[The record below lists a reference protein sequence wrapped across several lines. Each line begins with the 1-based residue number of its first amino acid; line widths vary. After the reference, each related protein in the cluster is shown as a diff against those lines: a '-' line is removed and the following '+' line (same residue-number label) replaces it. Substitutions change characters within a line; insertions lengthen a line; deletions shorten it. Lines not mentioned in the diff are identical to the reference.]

1 MMKAEKEGRELSAIL
16 HQAFTAGK
24 PVMPA
29 TDEPSKVVRKSADP
43 SSSTRNNRYPVPS
56 FFEQR
61 FQRAE

>member
-1 MMKAEKEGRELSAIL
+1 MMKTEKEGRELGAIM
-16 HQAFTAGK
+16 QQTFVAGK

-29 TDEPSKVVRKSADP
+29 AAESDKSNRKVADP

>member
-1 MMKAEKEGRELSAIL
+1 MMKTENEGKELGTLIHHTLVGS
-16 HQAFTAGK
+16 K

-29 TDEPSKVVRKSADP
+29 TAEPDKSIRKSADP
-43 SSSTRNNRYPVPS
+43 SSSARNNRYPVPS